1 MPGAIP
7 LEIGGPRTPL
17 PSHPARRS
25 IPRCRA
31 TPASRS
37 ILRFRA
43 TPITKEISKMSS
55 SPTTVRFLGPKA
67 NAATLTF
74 NGRSYSV
81 AAASTIDVPTMDAQ
95 ICAANGWVQSGSGS
109 GTTAQRPSKPYI
121 GQIYLDTT
129 LAYAV
134 VWEGAAW
141 RNPATAA
148 AV

>member
-1 MPGAIP
+1 
-7 LEIGGPRTPL
+7 
-17 PSHPARRS
+17 
-25 IPRCRA
+25 
-31 TPASRS
+31 
-37 ILRFRA
+37 
-43 TPITKEISKMSS
+43 MSS

-81 AAASTIDVPTMDAQ
+81 AAASTIDVPNMDAQ
-95 ICAANGWVQSGSGS
+95 ICAANGWVMIGGSGA
-109 GTTAQRPSKPYI
+109 TAARPSNPYV
-121 GQIYLDTT
+121 GQTYVDTT
-129 LAYAV
+129 LGYVV